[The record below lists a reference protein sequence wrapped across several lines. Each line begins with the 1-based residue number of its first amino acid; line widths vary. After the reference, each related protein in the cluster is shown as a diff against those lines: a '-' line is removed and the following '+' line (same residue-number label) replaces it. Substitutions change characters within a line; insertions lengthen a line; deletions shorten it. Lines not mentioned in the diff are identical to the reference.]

1 LHRAQAEFTPLLCA
15 ALALFLPAWG
25 ARAAVNIVV
34 GPGQNIQIACDR
46 AATAGGGTIRL
57 QNGVYPVR
65 GAISLH
71 SNTHLTGAGVG
82 QTVLQGPATG
92 YTWPLIAVI
101 GNQIHDVTIENLT
114 IDGNIDKRWANDPA
128 NPYVDQAG
136 IRWFSPAFAASGG
149 FAVNQVEVMNCSVGM
164 SAANVDGLTVSG
176 CLVHD
181 CGMWVRPNLWQH
193 DLYFNACSHVVIDH
207 SQFYNSWEGSGIHLD
222 STTGDGS
229 GWTITD
235 CPNISGNAE
244 LGINIQNNVPGIMV
258 KNNVIS
264 NNGFGEVYATN
275 QYAWDGLAY
284 GSNAAGGVI
293 SGNRSDRNKGFGIRI
308 LAGSGTLSFNR
319 AVGNKAGNYQ
329 VPAAWKQN
337 GNN

>member
-1 LHRAQAEFTPLLCA
+1 VQVNSLLPLFL
-15 ALALFLPAWG
+15 ALALLLPGWR
-25 ARAAVNIVV
+25 ARAAVNLEV

-46 AATAGGGTIRL
+46 AATAGGGVIHL

-65 GAISLH
+65 TTINLH
-71 SNTHLTGAGVG
+71 ANTHLSGSGIG
-82 QTVLQGPATG
+82 QTILQGPATG
-92 YTWPLIAVI
+92 YAWPVIAVI

-136 IRWFSPAFAASGG
+136 IRWFSPVFAASGG
-149 FAVNQVEVMNCSVGM
+149 FAANQVEVKNCSVGM
-164 SAANVDGLTVSG
+164 SAANIDGLTVSA
-176 CLVHD
+176 CSVHD

-207 SQFYNSWEGSGIHLD
+207 SQFYDSWMGSGIHLD

-229 GWTITD
+229 SWTITD

-244 LGINIQNNVPGIMV
+244 LGINIQNNVPGITV

-264 NNGFGEVYATN
+264 NNGFGEVYKTN

-284 GSNAAGGVI
+284 GSNASDGVI
-293 SGNRSDRNKGFGIRI
+293 AGNRSDRNKGYGIRI
-308 LAGSGTLSFNR
+308 LAGSGALSFNR
-319 AVGNKAGNYQ
+319 ANGNKAGNYA
-329 VPAAWKQN
+329 VPAAWKQM